1 MPGRLSLR
9 GDPLVDVLG
18 VLTICV
24 YGSWFYG
31 FGVLIDDIGAELGMG
46 ATALGAS
53 FGAAQAL
60 VGLLA
65 LVTGRLLDRRGPSI
79 VLGVIGPLGAV
90 ALGVSG
96 RVGDSLLFAVLFA
109 IGGGLTGAAGFYT
122 LTQSVIV
129 RADRTRSLE
138 RIIRLTIWGALASP
152 IAIPVTELLRSTL
165 GWRLAIEIPAGFAF
179 IAFLASSRVV
189 RLPYGSP
196 AEERGRWGTV
206 IAGAVRDAV
215 IRWYALAAVSAA
227 AAVSVLLV
235 FQVSIMRWAGLSAAS
250 AAGFAGARGLLQ
262 LAGRLPLRRAL
273 SRTGSWRL
281 LAVARLCVAGSCLIV
296 LVAGSPVVAG
306 VYTVLAGTSIGALSA
321 LDGIVARDVL
331 PADDFGS
338 LMGAVALLVSL
349 GGGVAP
355 VLAGRLTDVTGDPRL
370 SGVAA
375 ASAAVAS
382 VGCLAVARWHRNV
395 RSQSPVAAG

>member
-1 MPGRLSLR
+1 MPSRLTLR
-9 GDPLVDVLG
+9 GDRLVDVLG

-31 FGVLIDDIGAELGMG
+31 FGVLIDDIGEELEMG

-60 VGLLA
+60 VGVLA
-65 LVTGRLLDRRGPSI
+65 LVTGRLLDRRGPGI
-79 VLGVIGPLGAV
+79 VLGVVGPIGAV
-90 ALGVSG
+90 ALGVAG
-96 RVGDSLLFAVLFA
+96 RATDPSLFGALFAL
-109 IGGGLTGAAGFYT
+109 GGGLTGAAGFYT
-122 LTQSVIV
+122 LTQSIIV
-129 RADRTRSLE
+129 RSDRSRSLE

-152 IAIPVTELLRSTL
+152 IAIPATEVLRSTL

-179 IAFLASSRVV
+179 VAFLISSRIV
-189 RLPYGSP
+189 RIPLSSSVSSG
-196 AEERGRWGTV
+196 GRWTRV
-206 IAGAVRDAV
+206 IATAGRDPV
-215 IRWYALAAVSAA
+215 IRWYALAAVSAT

-331 PADDFGS
+331 PVDDFGS
-338 LMGAVALLVSL
+338 LMGAVALLVAL
-349 GGGVAP
+349 GGGIAP
-355 VLAGRLTDVTGDPRL
+355 VLAGRLTDVTGDPTA
-370 SGVAA
+370 SGFAA
-375 ASAAVAS
+375 AAAAVGS
-382 VGCLAVARWHRNV
+382 VACLAVARWHRNV
-395 RSQSPVAAG
+395 RSGNPAAAG

>member
-1 MPGRLSLR
+1 VTGRLSLR

-179 IAFLASSRVV
+179 IAFLASSR
-189 RLPYGSP
+189 
-196 AEERGRWGTV
+196 GT
-206 IAGAVRDAV
+206 R
-215 IRWYALAAVSAA
+215 S
-227 AAVSVLLV
+227 
-235 FQVSIMRWAGLSAAS
+235 
-250 AAGFAGARGLLQ
+250 
-262 LAGRLPLRRAL
+262 RR
-273 SRTGSWRL
+273 
-281 LAVARLCVAGSCLIV
+281 
-296 LVAGSPVVAG
+296 
-306 VYTVLAGTSIGALSA
+306 
-321 LDGIVARDVL
+321 
-331 PADDFGS
+331 
-338 LMGAVALLVSL
+338 
-349 GGGVAP
+349 
-355 VLAGRLTDVTGDPRL
+355 
-370 SGVAA
+370 
-375 ASAAVAS
+375 
-382 VGCLAVARWHRNV
+382 
-395 RSQSPVAAG
+395 

>member
-1 MPGRLSLR
+1 
-9 GDPLVDVLG
+9 
-18 VLTICV
+18 
-24 YGSWFYG
+24 
-31 FGVLIDDIGAELGMG
+31 
-46 ATALGAS
+46 
-53 FGAAQAL
+53 
-60 VGLLA
+60 
-65 LVTGRLLDRRGPSI
+65 
-79 VLGVIGPLGAV
+79 
-90 ALGVSG
+90 
-96 RVGDSLLFAVLFA
+96 
-109 IGGGLTGAAGFYT
+109 LTGAAGFYT

-189 RLPYGSP
+189 RLPHGSP
-196 AEERGRWGTV
+196 AEERGRWGAV
-206 IAGAVRDAV
+206 IAGAVRDPV

-262 LAGRLPLRRAL
+262 LAGRLPLPRAL

>member
-1 MPGRLSLR
+1 MTGRPSLR

-53 FGAAQAL
+53 FGAAQEL

-65 LVTGRLLDRRGPSI
+65 LVTGRLLDRRGPSL

-138 RIIRLTIWGALASP
+138 RNIRLTIWGALASP

-165 GWRLAIEIPAGFAF
+165 GWRLAIAISMNKIF
-179 IAFLASSRVV
+179 IINAYSNMS
-189 RLPYGSP
+189 LPKNNISF
-196 AEERGRWGTV
+196 
-206 IAGAVRDAV
+206 
-215 IRWYALAAVSAA
+215 S
-227 AAVSVLLV
+227 
-235 FQVSIMRWAGLSAAS
+235 
-250 AAGFAGARGLLQ
+250 
-262 LAGRLPLRRAL
+262 
-273 SRTGSWRL
+273 
-281 LAVARLCVAGSCLIV
+281 
-296 LVAGSPVVAG
+296 
-306 VYTVLAGTSIGALSA
+306 
-321 LDGIVARDVL
+321 
-331 PADDFGS
+331 
-338 LMGAVALLVSL
+338 
-349 GGGVAP
+349 
-355 VLAGRLTDVTGDPRL
+355 
-370 SGVAA
+370 
-375 ASAAVAS
+375 
-382 VGCLAVARWHRNV
+382 
-395 RSQSPVAAG
+395 